1 MHVIYVYLCV
11 CTLCDWLYIMCL
23 PAPTHVIRAWQK
35 AVCHDFRCTYTRL
48 HCSLTQCQSVCTVG
62 VSVWFFY
69 GLSLL
74 ITLHSTV
81 WILGRMRVGS
91 VVGMLQRSIRKLL
104 IITVITAAHW
114 AAIRER
120 WVANK
125 YAPNIHICSCCF
137 LLLLFWK
144 VVYVSI
150 YLGCTTIVLVCLV
163 VVVVVISILLLL
175 FARVR
180 CARSFHFV
188 FVVPSFFLLQRAM
201 NSRPIHVSFFLMC
214 SLSNNARYIPFVF
227 LIHSCFFL

>member
-1 MHVIYVYLCV
+1 MHVIYIYVCV

-125 YAPNIHICSCCF
+125 YAPNIHIF
-137 LLLLFWK
+137 
-144 VVYVSI
+144 
-150 YLGCTTIVLVCLV
+150 V
-163 VVVVVISILLLL
+163 VVVVVVVVLKGGLCQYL
-175 FARVR
+175 FRLHYNSVGVLSCR
-180 CARSFHFV
+180 CCCYFYFIVAFCAGTLCE
-188 FVVPSFFLLQRAM
+188 VVSLCLCCTFFLSFATCNELSA
-201 NSRPIHVSFFLMC
+201 NSR
-214 SLSNNARYIPFVF
+214 
-227 LIHSCFFL
+227 

>member
-1 MHVIYVYLCV
+1 MHVIYMYVCV
-11 CTLCDWLYIMCL
+11 CTLCDWLYIMCF

-125 YAPNIHICSCCF
+125 YAPNIHICSCCCCCCF
-137 LLLLFWK
+137 ERWFM
-144 VVYVSI
+144 S
-150 YLGCTTIVLVCLV
+150 
-163 VVVVVISILLLL
+163 
-175 FARVR
+175 
-180 CARSFHFV
+180 V
-188 FVVPSFFLLQRAM
+188 F
-201 NSRPIHVSFFLMC
+201 I
-214 SLSNNARYIPFVF
+214 
-227 LIHSCFFL
+227 